1 MDRRQQ
7 KSRAAIFEAFSNLLS
22 QKSYSRIT
30 VQDIIDAA
38 NVGRTTFYA
47 HFPTKDDL
55 LHELCHDLFAHV
67 FSDTPGVADT
77 HDFSV
82 ETGNAHAIL
91 SHILYHLRDS
101 IDHTPGI
108 IRGESRDLF
117 LQFFQ
122 HHLIGHFE
130 TLIPCSHV
138 KQPEIPRKY
147 FIGHLAGSFLNL
159 VQWWIED
166 EFQTAPDTLTDYY
179 MAVNG
184 HVLAYR
190 SILEELQS

>member
-7 KSRAAIFEAFSNLLS
+7 KSRAAIFEAFGSLLS

-55 LHELCHDLFAHV
+55 LHEVCHSLFEHV
-67 FSDTPGVADT
+67 FFDTPGVADT

-82 ETGNAHAIL
+82 DTGNAHAIL

-101 IDHTPGI
+101 IIHTPGI
-108 IRGESRDLF
+108 IRGECRELF

-122 HHLIGHFE
+122 QHLIGHFE
-130 TLIPCSHV
+130 TLIPYD
-138 KQPEIPRKY
+138 KAEQAEIPGKY
-147 FIGHLAGSFLNL
+147 LIGHLSGSFLNL

-166 EFQTAPDTLTDYY
+166 EFKTTPDTLAEYY
-179 MAVNG
+179 IAANG
-184 HVLAYR
+184 PLFTACR
-190 SILEELQS
+190 